1 MPPGIITLGTLG
13 NLLIILTVSVRKFS
27 SFTIY
32 LASLAVADIFVL
44 YTQTLNLW
52 LENVLEIQL
61 KLHSDVLCKLYY
73 FFIFLCPQ
81 ISSWLIMCL
90 TVERTICTF
99 FSTRVK
105 QFPGPKVGLI
115 VVGVILLVLCTLS
128 VHALYGRGIVLD
140 KANNSIN
147 NVTKVTCGFTDAA
160 YKDFYY
166 RFWNMINFVVYFAVP
181 FLVIVVGNSLTTYS
195 VYRSFRSI
203 DSMTESTANS
213 TIRQKVRNVF
223 LITLLVSIA
232 FVVLVTPLPLLFL
245 FNRVNTMEFP
255 AALFVHML
263 SLNHSINFLLYIISG
278 SRFREDLKTA
288 FRRLCG
294 RQGEEFEMPSNSGE
308 RSTETSSKQRGSREI
323 LETDVNSFDSAF

>member
-1 MPPGIITLGTLG
+1 MPPVIIILGTFG
-13 NLLIILTVSVRKFS
+13 NLLTILTVSVRKMS

-44 YTQTLNLW
+44 YTQTCNLW
-52 LENVLEIQL
+52 LENVMEIEL
-61 KLHSDVLCKLYY
+61 KIHSDVLCKLHY

-81 ISSWLIMCL
+81 ISSWLIVCL

-115 VVGVILLVLCTLS
+115 VVGAVVIGLCTLS
-128 VHALYGRGIVLD
+128 GHALYGRSLVLVQ
-140 KANNSIN
+140 ANNSTN
-147 NVTKVTCGFTDAA
+147 NATQVTCGFINAA

-166 RFWNMINFVVYFAVP
+166 RFWNMINFVVYFAIP
-181 FLVIVVGNSLTTYS
+181 FIVIVVGNTLTTYS
-195 VYRSFRSI
+195 VYKSFRSI
-203 DSMTESTANS
+203 DSMTESSANS
-213 TIRQKVRNVF
+213 TIRKKARNVF

-263 SLNHSINFLLYIISG
+263 SLNHSINFLLYIMSG
-278 SRFREDLKTA
+278 SRFRGDLKTA
-288 FRRLCG
+288 FRHLCW
-294 RQGEEFEMPSNSGE
+294 RRGERVEKPSNSGE
-308 RSTETSSKQRGSREI
+308 KSAETSSRLRGSREVM
-323 LETDVNSFDSAF
+323 ESDVISFDSAF